1 MNHHDYAKAWRL
13 GGRHT
18 GNSYTAY
25 VNGYDTTARDT
36 VSILS
41 VSGNVITAR
50 ITALQTDGTIKTFQG
65 TYTVNHGVITLF
77 NVQRVG

>member
-1 MNHHDYAKAWRL
+1 M
-13 GGRHT
+13 
-18 GNSYTAY
+18 
-25 VNGYDTTARDT
+25 
-36 VSILS
+36 SILS
-41 VSGNVITAR
+41 VSGKPSHPAR